1 MATMNTKVAISEL
14 ESLSDKWGLNQDL
27 KYKNN
32 VVDLIKDRSKTLND
46 LIEISDVFFQDDIIY
61 DKDMSLKILD
71 ESSVQILTDLYEALK
86 IEEGWKKD
94 ILESIFDN
102 LMTQHELGLGKLI
115 KPVRFALTGLGY
127 GPGIFDMML
136 LLGKD
141 RCLLRLSG
149 ALKL

>member
-1 MATMNTKVAISEL
+1 
-14 ESLSDKWGLNQDL
+14 
-27 KYKNN
+27 
-32 VVDLIKDRSKTLND
+32 
-46 LIEISDVFFQDDIIY
+46 
-61 DKDMSLKILD
+61 MSLKILD
-71 ESSVQILTDLYEALK
+71 QSSVQILTDLYEALK
-86 IEEGWKKD
+86 IEEGWKRD